1 MVVSKRKNDVLA
13 EIMREI
19 IDEIILESVIPD
31 ENEVEKERLQGSV
44 RPSVWILETNF
55 LIQCVV

>member
-1 MVVSKRKNDVLA
+1 MVVNKRKNDVLT

-44 RPSVWILETNF
+44 RQNVWIFEKNL
-55 LIQCVV
+55 LI

>member
-19 IDEIILESVIPD
+19 IDEIIIESVIPD
-31 ENEVEKERLQGSV
+31 ENEVEKERLQGSLKQID
-44 RPSVWILETNF
+44 WIFRKNF
-55 LIQCVV
+55 LIQ

>member
-13 EIMREI
+13 DIMREI

>member
-19 IDEIILESVIPD
+19 IDEIIIESVIPD
-31 ENEVEKERLQGSV
+31 ESELEKERLQGSV
-44 RPSVWILETNF
+44 RQNVWFLKKKF
-55 LIQCVV
+55 LI